1 MKHLG
6 KLIRVQ
12 VEDPHLDFVT
22 AKNAA
27 KQEAK
32 KHCADPMLLSWYQGK
47 TGEGY
52 PNLECGKVD
61 APAWV
66 VYAES
71 RGGGLTI
78 DVNDGDYMFFY
89 LSLPKS
95 DFNARQREK

>member
-1 MKHLG
+1 MNHLG

-22 AKNAA
+22 AKDIA

-52 PNLECGKVD
+52 PNLECGKAD

-71 RGGGLTI
+71 RGGDLTI
-78 DVNDGDYMFFY
+78 DINDGDYIFFY
-89 LSLPKS
+89 LSLP
-95 DFNARQREK
+95 